1 MLAKKNRLNLSLK
14 QNSSIFEKGNSF
26 LVGSKFF
33 LAYLRSNQDSFKVTC
48 LTPKVALTKA
58 TLRNHYRRFIYSLV
72 EEKIQEKKLTADFKI
87 DLVIILKKNFTEN
100 KDDLREDFSDLIQK
114 ILAKINKNN
123 EQAF

>member
-14 QNSSIFEKGNSF
+14 QNSSIFEKRNSF

-123 EQAF
+123 E

>member
-48 LTPKVALTKA
+48 LTPKAALTKA

-100 KDDLREDFSDLIQK
+100 KDDLKEDFSDLIQK
-114 ILAKINKNN
+114 ILAKTNKNN
-123 EQAF
+123 E

>member
-123 EQAF
+123 E